1 MINILGRREREIVSS
16 KVLIVS
22 IAVIIVIVIG
32 AVSYYM
38 FFMQKPTQTAV
49 QTAPVTVVLYG
60 GEVSVSKYGFGNSS
74 SAITSPGPTLHFKT
88 TDVVNMTFIN
98 AGRMP
103 HAWVIKD
110 ANLETANTVFN
121 AAIGS
126 GANPLTPGSKG
137 SVTFTPNRAGTYYYI
152 CPVPGHDALG
162 MYGVV
167 IVS

>member
-1 MINILGRREREIVSS
+1 
-16 KVLIVS
+16 
-22 IAVIIVIVIG
+22 VIG

-38 FFMQKPTQTAV
+38 FLMPKPAPPPNTIQTP
-49 QTAPVTVVLYG
+49 PVTVVLYG

-74 SAITSPGPTLHFKT
+74 STITSPGPTLHFKT

-98 AGRMP
+98 IGRLP
-103 HAWVIKD
+103 HAWVLKD
-110 ANLETANTVFN
+110 QNSPTANTVFN

-126 GANPLTPGSKG
+126 GSNPLTPGSKG
-137 SVTFTPNRAGTYYYI
+137 SVIFTPNKAGTYYYL
-152 CPVPGHDALG
+152 CPVPSHDDLG